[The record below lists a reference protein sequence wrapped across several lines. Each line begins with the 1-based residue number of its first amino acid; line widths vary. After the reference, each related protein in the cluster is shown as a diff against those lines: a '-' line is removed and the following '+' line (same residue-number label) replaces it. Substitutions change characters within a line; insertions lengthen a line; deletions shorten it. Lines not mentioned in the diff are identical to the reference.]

1 MTKRDM
7 KKIIVG
13 TRDELIRKRALVEAL
28 MGKCEIPTH
37 TIDEVFEITN
47 PHKRMVEPFFY
58 VDEGKFRN
66 ESKHRE
72 TCAKGKAKRKK
83 KRRKNH

>member
-1 MTKRDM
+1 MEKKRVG
-7 KKIIVG
+7 IIGGLGVG
-13 TRDELIRKRALVEAL
+13 KTTLINSL
-28 MGKCEIPTH
+28 MDKCEIPSPA
-37 TIDEVFEITN
+37 IDEVFEITN
-47 PHKRMVEPFFY
+47 PYKRIIEPFFY
-58 VDEGKFRN
+58 VDDGKFRN